1 MTPVSASVALGEFGA
16 SSPGDF
22 PTVRETIR
30 KITPQGP
37 ESGTYSM
44 DQNRPPYLGCGK
56 TAMTTQ

>member
-1 MTPVSASVALGEFGA
+1 MTPVSASVALGEFG
-16 SSPGDF
+16 SSNPEGF

-44 DQNRPPYLGCGK
+44 DQNRPPYLGSS
-56 TAMTTQ
+56 Q